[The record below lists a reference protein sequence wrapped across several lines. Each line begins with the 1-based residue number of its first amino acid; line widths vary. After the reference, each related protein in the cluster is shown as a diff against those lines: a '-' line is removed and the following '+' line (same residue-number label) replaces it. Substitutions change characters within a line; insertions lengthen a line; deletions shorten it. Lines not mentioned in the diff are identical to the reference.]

1 MLVRAEME
9 EVPTATVETLMASP
23 LPKFIHFVANDCGYA
38 ATRFELVA
46 NWVHLLFLK
55 TKSEA
60 SKEDNPSWEQA
71 MNGPFKEEYREAAC
85 KKIKTLQSM
94 EAWEAQ
100 LDWPST
106 ADWAYASI
114 FAVAVRFQNQDQF
127 WIPRPKLHGAC
138 IFGFF

>member
-60 SKEDNPSWEQA
+60 SKEDNPTSE
-71 MNGPFKEEYREAAC
+71 GSHLS
-85 KKIKTLQSM
+85 TLYKS
-94 EAWEAQ
+94 ATLHS
-100 LDWPST
+100 LDS
-106 ADWAYASI
+106 
-114 FAVAVRFQNQDQF
+114 Q
-127 WIPRPKLHGAC
+127 
-138 IFGFF
+138 